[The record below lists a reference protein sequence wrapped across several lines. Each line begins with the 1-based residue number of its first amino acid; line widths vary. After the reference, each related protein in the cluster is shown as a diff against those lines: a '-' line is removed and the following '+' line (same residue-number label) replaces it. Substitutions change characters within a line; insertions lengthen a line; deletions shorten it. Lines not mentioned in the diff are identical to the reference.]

1 MRRTLSLFVPAA
13 FLAVTLPSAASAQS
27 GKWTATILQL
37 SIRGAADLTIEPRNE
52 KQSKAKISFRNTAN
66 DRQIAWDIA
75 EGRCGQ
81 EGNSITS
88 LATFRQ
94 VRTGL
99 DGQGTATSNVPL
111 LKPGK
116 EYYVRVFN
124 PESQP
129 RDTDSWGC
137 ANLSEKP

>member
-1 MRRTLSLFVPAA
+1 MIVPVTL
-13 FLAVTLPSAASAQS
+13 LAVALPSAASAQS

-37 SIRGAADLTIEPRNE
+37 SIRGSADITIEPRNE
-52 KQSKAKISFRNTAN
+52 KESKAKISFRNTAN
-66 DRQIAWDIA
+66 DRQLAWDIA

-81 EGNSITS
+81 EGNSIAT

-99 DGQGTATSNVPL
+99 DGQGQATSNVPL
-111 LKPGK
+111 LQSGK
-116 EYYVRVFN
+116 AYYVRVFN
-124 PESQP
+124 PDVQP
-129 RDTDSWGC
+129 QDSGALGC